1 MFKLINKVDCTG
13 CNVCG
18 DICPHNAISFV
29 NDKEGF
35 WYPHINMELCVDC
48 GLCNAVCPVISDQT
62 KIQRFEV
69 PIVYAAYS
77 KDEKIRI
84 DSTSGGVHSMLAL
97 NKLANH
103 AYIGGAIYNEDHTV
117 SHILSN
123 KFNDLEAIRSSKYL
137 QSYSLGIYRQ
147 IKEKLNN
154 GNEVFFCGTPCQV
167 HALYNFLKK
176 DYNKLTTCDFICRGV
191 NSPKVF
197 LSYMKMLEKQ
207 HQAKATKIK
216 FKAKEWGWHNFSM
229 KVCFENG
236 KVYCEDRW
244 HDLFYIGYL
253 QYGGFARPSCYQCKF
268 KGFPRKADITLGDF
282 WGIEHIDKT
291 MDQDK
296 GTSLVLINSEKGKQ
310 LFEDIKKNIEWKEFT
325 LKEAKQG
332 NSAIEESLIAS
343 SANRKSFFDDIDKL
357 PFDKVAKKY
366 FFKIDN
372 TSLGFKIKVR
382 LGYCYYLCSLLYKG
396 IRPIKHSLSSINTF
410 IKINLTSKQVKRN
423 IELPFQNNL
432 KSIVQLDK
440 NAQLILRAK
449 FEMGVRQVK
458 KSRKET
464 RLLLESNSQMV
475 VDGFFRVF
483 SGSYIRVI
491 KGGKLIIHGGIINE
505 L

>member
-167 HALYNFLKK
+167 QRTHRYK
-176 DYNKLTTCDFICRGV
+176 
-191 NSPKVF
+191 S
-197 LSYMKMLEKQ
+197 Q
-207 HQAKATKIK
+207 
-216 FKAKEWGWHNFSM
+216 
-229 KVCFENG
+229 
-236 KVYCEDRW
+236 
-244 HDLFYIGYL
+244 
-253 QYGGFARPSCYQCKF
+253 
-268 KGFPRKADITLGDF
+268 
-282 WGIEHIDKT
+282 EHGS
-291 MDQDK
+291 
-296 GTSLVLINSEKGKQ
+296 GT
-310 LFEDIKKNIEWKEFT
+310 
-325 LKEAKQG
+325 
-332 NSAIEESLIAS
+332 
-343 SANRKSFFDDIDKL
+343 
-357 PFDKVAKKY
+357 
-366 FFKIDN
+366 
-372 TSLGFKIKVR
+372 
-382 LGYCYYLCSLLYKG
+382 
-396 IRPIKHSLSSINTF
+396 
-410 IKINLTSKQVKRN
+410 
-423 IELPFQNNL
+423 
-432 KSIVQLDK
+432 
-440 NAQLILRAK
+440 
-449 FEMGVRQVK
+449 
-458 KSRKET
+458 
-464 RLLLESNSQMV
+464 
-475 VDGFFRVF
+475 
-483 SGSYIRVI
+483 
-491 KGGKLIIHGGIINE
+491 
-505 L
+505 